1 MTVLAQPRLLDL
13 CRKAG
18 GASRGYDDAGFLV
31 TGLDHEPQ
39 PRYPYEFIQA
49 DVLGFLE
56 ENAETLKDRYD
67 AIGASFPCI
76 LFSSLTRATGKASEH
91 LDLVTPGR
99 SLLDKTGLP
108 YVIENVPQAPLR
120 DPVIFCGPSFGLEV
134 IRHRAFETGGG
145 FTLTAPPCS
154 HVHGGVADGLYVAF
168 YPSRRTPP
176 GAGARRATPS
186 GSTGQPWAWSG

>member
-13 CRKAG
+13 CCKAG

-108 YVIENVPQAPLR
+108 YVIEERSAGTAARPGDLLRPVVRAGSHQAPGIR
-120 DPVIFCGPSFGLEV
+120 DWRRFHSDRPAVL
-134 IRHRAFETGGG
+134 
-145 FTLTAPPCS
+145 PC
-154 HVHGGVADGLYVAF
+154 
-168 YPSRRTPP
+168 
-176 GAGARRATPS
+176 ARRRR
-186 GSTGQPWAWSG
+186 